1 MLAQTKNMLLEM
13 KLYGV
18 LKTIDLR
25 LQEAM
30 SQNWGH
36 TDFASALVTDEKI
49 YRDNQA
55 IKRRLKTASFRTE
68 ASFEQIDY
76 TTKRSLS
83 KALVKDLMQMEFVRN
98 TPRNI
103 LIEGPTGVG
112 KTFLATALG
121 HHACR
126 HGHNCLFT
134 GISVLSEKLFMA
146 RSDGSYLRLRDRLI
160 KLDLL
165 IIDDVGLK
173 KLSPEIVQDLHDL
186 LEERQNKCTVITT
199 QLPLRNW
206 KEIIEDE
213 LALDTIVDKLQHGSL
228 HLHLQGESYR
238 KKRSQRE
245 NIDKDLVPQEI
256 AKH

>member
-1 MLAQTKNMLLEM
+1 MLSQTKNMLMEM
-13 KLYGV
+13 KMYGA

-30 SQNWGH
+30 GQSWGH
-36 TDFASALVTDEKI
+36 IDLLSALVTDEKI

-55 IKRRLKTASFRTE
+55 IQRRLKAASFRTD
-68 ASFEQIDY
+68 AAFEKIDY
-76 TTKRSLS
+76 TTKRTLTKS
-83 KALVKDLMQMEFVRN
+83 LVKDLMQMEFIKN

-112 KTFLATALG
+112 KTFLASSLG

-126 HGHNCLFT
+126 HGHTCLFI
-134 GISVLSEKLFMA
+134 GISVLSEKLLMS
-146 RSDGSYLRLRDRLI
+146 RTDGSYLRYRDKLI
-160 KLDLL
+160 KVDLL

-173 KLSPEIVQDLHDL
+173 KLSPEIVQDLHDV

-228 HLHLQGESYR
+228 HVHLQGESYR
-238 KKRSQRE
+238 KKKSQRQTV
-245 NIDKDLVPQEI
+245 DKDRVPQEI
-256 AKH
+256 AGN